1 MVGAGFSRTCRREHD
16 APVPPLWGNFAAR
29 MEGSLGYVAG
39 KGPDALRLA
48 QEYQAQHGED
58 GLDRLIRELV
68 TDDRWEPSNLHLQ
81 LMEFPWVDVLT
92 TNWDTLLERTSPK
105 TPDRV
110 YSCVRT
116 ISDLARARAPRIV
129 KLHGS
134 LPSSKPFIFTED
146 EFRTYPARFAPFV
159 NLAQQV
165 MLENELC
172 LIGFSGVDPNFLAWS
187 GWVRDTLHVSARR
200 IRLVGVLNLTPAAR
214 SLLEHRNVT
223 PIDLAPLVEN
233 ELPSE
238 RHEKAL
244 ELFFAALLEA
254 KPPSPFE
261 WALSPDRF
269 NASPSGPD
277 EDKASR
283 KDVATTWAADR
294 RIYPGWIV
302 APERV
307 SHSLRYSS
315 PTVRRVEE
323 TPEDHLRFAAERIW
337 RRTIAGVA
345 LFPSDIDE
353 ADRHFNAVS
362 CLSLQQRTDLC
373 VSAIKHWR
381 KFRDW
386 DRWSTWMRRLAA
398 TSGEDANLWHAYE
411 TGWKAVLDWDD
422 DGVQKATDTMSS
434 DAPIWVMRRAALR
447 STLFAYRD
455 AALDYE
461 AALLSVRQKLRSAPR
476 SAWLISIEGWAALFH
491 KVTFNALT
499 DDLTSF
505 AEHDTDETRLRYA
518 GAKADP
524 WDEISRRD
532 RLATERT
539 ERNRTD
545 GEEWALSFKPGR
557 YRPGGVRRL
566 GGDDE
571 CPFYGLLDLMERTGA
586 PERSI
591 HANLFSDR
599 LVAGYL
605 ALKSPDDDDLM
616 TFLARY
622 RGTDVKVLDRIL
634 TRMRL
639 ARLSDVAVKVLLD
652 NIGKRIDRI
661 LKNHGGRRHDDH
673 VRFLLALL
681 ARVVVRADNGKAL
694 EMYQWCLGLL
704 NAPELWWNCLSE
716 CGGVLAAA
724 IEVMGDDN
732 RQTALHLA
740 LELKLPSEG
749 KATGIE
755 RDWPELID
763 DFTSDDLR
771 ELTVSPSLSNRIDA
785 LIALARTG
793 QSLDRTR
800 ALTRLRRL
808 HRAGKLT
815 DVQNSALED
824 AIWSR
829 CADAGWPKDHD
840 LYPWVFL
847 DLPGRERASALF
859 VSSFVEPVAAGQVSE
874 DLLLNLRMGLSKLEN
889 RPKADT
895 LTSCVATCVNWR
907 PQPCEASDRPLGL
920 FEEVDPDRGTAR
932 EVGYVLA
939 SALLPACAVPAQDAD
954 LSSLISNIPSLDH
967 IPTLSATACQISR
980 LCPQK
985 GDEAIALVRS
995 AIASRDPGRVYPSFA
1010 AIRQFLDKAD
1020 NDKSI
1025 PDEIV
1030 EILLQIAEQRLQPG
1044 LANALE
1050 FLGTAMEHMAEP
1062 AKIALRLSKA
1072 LPPIVEEY
1080 RYDQDRLDVP
1090 SMAELPLV
1098 RRQAR
1103 RLTLLLAN
1111 DYEEL
1116 HTVLAQLNADPMPEV
1131 HKA

>member
-16 APVPPLWGNFAAR
+16 APAPPLWGDFAAR
-29 MEGSLGYVAG
+29 MEGSLGYAEG
-39 KGPDALRLA
+39 KGPNALRLA

-110 YSCVRT
+110 YSCVQT
-116 ISDLARARAPRIV
+116 ISDLARSRAPRIV

-172 LIGFSGVDPNFLAWS
+172 LIGFSGIDPNFLAWS

-223 PIDLAPLVEN
+223 PIDLAPLVETD
-233 ELPSE
+233 LPDE
-238 RHEKAL
+238 QHEKAL
-244 ELFFAALLEA
+244 ELFFSALIEA

-269 NASPSGPD
+269 NASRSASD
-277 EDKASR
+277 DDKASR
-283 KDVATTWAADR
+283 KDVAATWAADR
-294 RIYPGWIV
+294 RIYPGWVV

-307 SHSLRYSS
+307 TRPLRYSF
-315 PTVRRVEE
+315 PTLRRIEE
-323 TPEDHLRFAAERIW
+323 TPADHLRFAAEHIW
-337 RRTIAGVA
+337 RRTIAGIE
-345 LFPSDIDE
+345 LFPRDLEE

-362 CLSLQQRTDLC
+362 CLSTQQRTDLC
-373 VSAIKHWR
+373 VSAVKHWR

-422 DGVQKATDTMSS
+422 DGVQKATLAISS
-434 DAPIWVMRRAALR
+434 DAPIWVMRRAALC
-447 STLFAYRD
+447 STLFSYRD
-455 AALDYE
+455 AALDYK

-499 DDLTSF
+499 DDLLSF
-505 AEHDTDETRLRYA
+505 AEHETDETRLRYA
-518 GAKADP
+518 GAKVDP

-532 RLATERT
+532 RLATERS

-545 GEEWALSFKPGR
+545 GEGWALSFKPGR
-557 YRPGGVRRL
+557 YRPSGVRRIR
-566 GGDDE
+566 GDDE

-605 ALKSPDDDDLM
+605 ALKGPDDDDLM
-616 TFLARY
+616 TLLARY
-622 RGTDVKVLDRIL
+622 RGTDVKILDRIL
-634 TRMRL
+634 PRMRI
-639 ARLSDVAVKVLLD
+639 ARLSDVAIKVLLD
-652 NIGKRIDRI
+652 NIGNRIDRT
-661 LKNHGGRRHDDH
+661 LKSHGACRHDDH
-673 VRFLLALL
+673 VRFLLGLL
-681 ARVVVRADNGKAL
+681 ARVVVRAESPKAL
-694 EMYQWCLGLL
+694 EIYQWCLDLL
-704 NAPELWWNCLSE
+704 NNSELWWTCLRE
-716 CGGVLAAA
+716 CGGVLATA
-724 IEVMGDDN
+724 IEAMDAGN
-732 RQTALHLA
+732 RQTALQLA
-740 LELKLPSEG
+740 LEFKLPSEG
-749 KATGIE
+749 KATGVE
-755 RDWPELID
+755 DDWPELID
-763 DFTSDDLR
+763 DFTFNDLCS
-771 ELTVSPSLSNRIDA
+771 LTVSQTLWNRVEV
-785 LIALARTG
+785 LIASAKTA
-793 QSLDRTR
+793 QKLDRTR
-800 ALTRLRRL
+800 ALMRLARL

-815 DVQNSALED
+815 KDQNSALED

-829 CADAGWPKDHD
+829 RTEAGWPEDHS
-840 LYPWVFL
+840 LYLWVFL
-847 DLPGRERASALF
+847 ELPGRDRAEALF
-859 VSSFVEPVAAGQVSE
+859 APSFLEPLMQGQIGE
-874 DLLLNLRMGLSKLEN
+874 DLLRNLRFGLSKLD
-889 RPKADT
+889 RKPGVDT
-895 LTSCVATCVNWR
+895 LTSCVAACVNWR
-907 PQPCEASDRPLGL
+907 PRSREASERSSKL
-920 FEEVDPDRGTAR
+920 FGDVDPDVGVAK
-932 EVGYVLA
+932 EIGYVLA
-939 SALLPACAVPAQDAD
+939 SALLPACAIPAQDGD
-954 LSSLISNIPSLDH
+954 LASLISSITSHGH
-967 IPTLSATACQISR
+967 ISTLSATAYQIFR
-980 LCPQK
+980 LCPNMS
-985 GDEAIALVRS
+985 DEAIALVRS
-995 AIASRDPGRVYPSFA
+995 SIASRDPTRVYASFV
-1010 AIRQFLDKAD
+1010 AIGQFLDAAD
-1020 NDKSI
+1020 NKDSI
-1025 PDEIV
+1025 PAEIV

-1050 FLGTAMEHMAEP
+1050 CLATVVDHATKLE
-1062 AKIALRLSKA
+1062 KVTQRLAKA
-1072 LPPIVEEY
+1072 LPPIIEEY

-1098 RRQAR
+1098 RRQVR
-1103 RLTLLLAN
+1103 RLAQLLAN
-1111 DYEEL
+1111 EHAEL
-1116 HTVLAQLNADPMPEV
+1116 HTILTQLNTDPMPEV
-1131 HKA
+1131 CNV

>member
-1 MVGAGFSRTCRREHD
+1 MVGAGFSRSCRREHD
-16 APVPPLWGNFAAR
+16 APVPPLWGDFATR
-29 MEGSLGYVAG
+29 MEGSLGYAAG

-172 LIGFSGVDPNFLAWS
+172 LIGFSGIDPNFLAWS

-233 ELPSE
+233 ELPSD

-244 ELFFAALLEA
+244 ELFFAALIEA

-261 WALSPDRF
+261 WALSRDQF
-269 NASPSGPD
+269 NASPNGQD

-283 KDVATTWAADR
+283 KEVVRTWAADR

-307 SHSLRYSS
+307 TNPLLYSS
-315 PTVRRVEE
+315 PTVRQVEE
-323 TPEDHLRFAAERIW
+323 APEDHLRFAAERIW
-337 RRTIAGVA
+337 RRTIAGVI

-362 CLSLQQRTDLC
+362 CLSLKQRTDLC

-381 KFRDW
+381 RFRDW
-386 DRWSTWMRRLAA
+386 DRWSTWIRRLAA
-398 TSGEDANLWHAYE
+398 TSGEEANLWHAYE

-422 DGVQKATDTMSS
+422 GGTQKAIDTMIS
-434 DAPIWVMRRAALR
+434 DAPIWMMRRAALR

-455 AALDYE
+455 AALDYQ
-461 AALLSVRQKLRSAPR
+461 AALLSIRQKLRSAPQ
-476 SAWLISIEGWAALFH
+476 SAWLISMEGWAALFH

-499 DDLTSF
+499 DDLTSL
-505 AEHDTDETRLRYA
+505 ADRDTDETRLRYV

-532 RLATERT
+532 RLSMERS

-566 GGDDE
+566 SGDDE
-571 CPFYGLLDLMERTGA
+571 CPFYSLLDLMERTGA

-591 HANLFSDR
+591 YTNLFSDR
-599 LVAGYL
+599 LAAGYL

-616 TFLARY
+616 MFLARY
-622 RGTDVKVLDRIL
+622 RGIDVKILDRVL
-634 TRMRL
+634 PRMRV
-639 ARLSDVAVKVLLD
+639 ARLSDCAIDVLLD
-652 NIGKRIDRI
+652 RIGGRIDRV
-661 LKNHGGRRHDDH
+661 LKTHGRRRQDDH

-681 ARVVVRADNGKAL
+681 ARVVVRADNAKAL
-694 EMYQWCLGLL
+694 EIYRWCLGVLS
-704 NAPELWWNCLSE
+704 APELWWTCHKE
-716 CGGVLAAA
+716 CGGVLAGA
-724 IEVMGDDN
+724 IEAIGGDK

-740 LELKLPSEG
+740 LELKLPLEA
-749 KATGIE
+749 KVTGNE

-785 LIALARTG
+785 LIALARAG
-793 QSLDRTR
+793 ESLDRTR
-800 ALTRLRRL
+800 ALMRLRRL

-829 CADAGWPKDHD
+829 CSDAEWPEGND

-847 DLPGRERASALF
+847 ELPGRERADALF
-859 VSSFVEPVAAGQVSE
+859 VSSFVEPLAAGQVSE
-874 DLLLNLRMGLSKLEN
+874 ALLLNLRLGLSKLDKELE
-889 RPKADT
+889 ADT
-895 LTSCVATCVNWR
+895 LMSCIATCVNWR
-907 PQPCEASDRPLGL
+907 PQPREASDWPLGL
-920 FEEVDPDRGTAR
+920 FEEKNPDQGTAK

-939 SALLPACAVPAQDAD
+939 HALLPACEAPIQDAD
-954 LSSLISNIPSLDH
+954 LSSLISNVPSLDH
-967 IPTLSATACQISR
+967 IPTLSATACQIFR

-985 GDEAIALVRS
+985 DDEAIALVRS

-1010 AIRQFLDKAD
+1010 AIKQFIDNADDDKP
-1020 NDKSI
+1020 I

-1030 EILLQIAEQRLQPG
+1030 ELLLQMAEQRLQPG
-1044 LANALE
+1044 LASALE
-1050 FLGTAMEHMAEP
+1050 SLETLMKHIAEP
-1062 AKIALRLSKA
+1062 AQVALRLAKA

-1098 RRQAR
+1098 RRHAR
-1103 RLTLLLAN
+1103 RLMQLLVDNHA
-1111 DYEEL
+1111 EL

>member
-1 MVGAGFSRTCRREHD
+1 MITTLNKVRSLGDGSAFDAFAKALWANEAAVMVGAGFSRTCRREHD
-16 APVPPLWGNFAAR
+16 APVPPLWGDFAAR
-29 MEGSLGYVAG
+29 MEGSLGYAEG

-68 TDDRWEPSNLHLQ
+68 TDDRWEPSNLHLE

-116 ISDLARARAPRIV
+116 ISGLARARAPRIV

-172 LIGFSGVDPNFLAWS
+172 LIGFSGIDPNFLAWS
-187 GWVRDTLHVSARR
+187 GWVRDTLHVSSRR

-223 PIDLAPLVEN
+223 PIDLAPLVEK

-238 RHEKAL
+238 QHEKAI
-244 ELFFAALLEA
+244 ELFFSALIEA

-261 WALSPDRF
+261 WVLSPDRF
-269 NASPSGPD
+269 NALRSGPD

-283 KDVATTWAADR
+283 KKVAATWATDR
-294 RIYPGWIV
+294 RHYPGWIV
-302 APERV
+302 APQRV
-307 SHSLRYSS
+307 TNPLLYSS
-315 PTVRRVEE
+315 PTVRQVKEA
-323 TPEDHLRFAAERIW
+323 PEDHLRFAAERIW
-337 RRTIAGVA
+337 RRDIAGVA

-353 ADRHFNAVS
+353 ADQHFDAVS
-362 CLSLQQRTDLC
+362 CLSLEQRTDLC
-373 VSAIKHWR
+373 VSAIKHCR

-386 DRWSTWMRRLAA
+386 EHWSKWMRRLAA
-398 TSGEDANLWHAYE
+398 TSGPDAKLWHAYE
-411 TGWKAVLDWDD
+411 KGWKAVLDWDD
-422 DGVQKATDTMSS
+422 DGIENATDTMDS
-434 DAPIWVMRRAALR
+434 DSPIWMMRRAALR
-447 STLFAYRD
+447 STLFGYRD

-491 KVTFNALT
+491 RVTSVALT
-499 DDLTSF
+499 DDLASF
-505 AEHDTDETRLRYA
+505 AENDTDETRLRYA

-524 WDEISRRD
+524 WEEIMRRD

-545 GEEWALSFKPGR
+545 DEEWALLFEPGR

-571 CPFYGLLDLMERTGA
+571 CPFYGLLHLMERTGA
-586 PERSI
+586 PERSRNT
-591 HANLFSDR
+591 NLFSER

-616 TFLARY
+616 AFLARY
-622 RGTDVKVLDRIL
+622 RGNDVKILDRIL

-639 ARLSDVAVKVLLD
+639 ARLSDVSIKLLLD
-652 NIGKRIDRI
+652 NIGNRIDRI
-661 LKNHGGRRHDDH
+661 LKNHGGRRQDDH

-681 ARVVVRADNGKAL
+681 ARVVVRADKAKAL
-694 EMYQWCLGLL
+694 EIYRWCLGIL

-716 CGGVLAAA
+716 CGDVLAAA
-724 IEVMGDDN
+724 IEVMGDGN

-740 LELKLPSEG
+740 LELKLPLEG

-763 DFTSDDLR
+763 NFPSDDLCD
-771 ELTVSPSLSNRIDA
+771 LTVSPSLSNRIDA
-785 LIALARTG
+785 LIALAKTG

-800 ALTRLRRL
+800 ALMRLRRL

-815 DVQNSALED
+815 DAQNSALED
-824 AIWSR
+824 SIWSR
-829 CADAGWPKDHD
+829 HADAGWPEDHD

-847 DLPGRERASALF
+847 ELPGRDKANALF
-859 VSSFVEPVAAGQVSE
+859 VSSFLKPVMEGEVSE
-874 DLLLNLRMGLSKLEN
+874 DLLRNLRLGLSKLANE
-889 RPKADT
+889 PEADT
-895 LTSCVATCVNWR
+895 LASCVETCVNWR
-907 PQPCEASDRPLGL
+907 PRPRKASDSSLGL
-920 FEEVDPDRGTAR
+920 FEEADPDRGVAR

-939 SALLPACAVPAQDAD
+939 SALLPACAVPAQDAY
-954 LSSLISNIPSLDH
+954 LSSMISNIPSLDH
-967 IPTLSATACQISR
+967 IPTVSATAYQVFR
-980 LCPQK
+980 LCPNK
-985 GDEAIALVRS
+985 GGEAIGLVRS
-995 AIASRDPGRVYPSFA
+995 AIASRDPLRVYPSFE
-1010 AIRQFLDKAD
+1010 AIKQFLEKAD
-1020 NDKSI
+1020 NDDSI

-1050 FLGTAMEHMAEP
+1050 CLVTAMEHMRAMRE
-1062 AKIALRLSKA
+1062 
-1072 LPPIVEEY
+1072 
-1080 RYDQDRLDVP
+1080 
-1090 SMAELPLV
+1090 
-1098 RRQAR
+1098 
-1103 RLTLLLAN
+1103 TG
-1111 DYEEL
+1111 
-1116 HTVLAQLNADPMPEV
+1116 
-1131 HKA
+1131 